1 MVEDMVCSAWRH
13 AAGLTIRWRSSD
25 TPRTSKVDFPAL
37 DIVINAS
44 GGGSDIVAKQIP
56 GRASRRADGKDKA
69 YVVDFIHEWDVIPDT
84 GKPGPLLASD
94 MSRKRSYKELGFKQ
108 YTVESIKELPFME
121 EKS

>member
-1 MVEDMVCSAWRH
+1 MVCSAWRH

-25 TPRTSKVDFPAL
+25 TPRTLKVDFPTL

-69 YVVDFIHEWDVIPDT
+69 YVVDFIHEWDWEESED
-84 GKPGPLLASD
+84 GSKKPGPMMASD
-94 MSRKRSYKELGFKQ
+94 LARRRSYRELGFEQ
-108 YTVESIKELPFME
+108 HTVETISELPFIKE
-121 EKS
+121 TT